1 MSDDTSNFSIAASR
15 DMSKSALILRILSM
29 LEEQLAVMRVAAD
42 DARDN
47 ATGDETKS
55 EGKYDTRA
63 IEASYLASAQAGQAA
78 SLSQSID
85 MLSRFDPPDFAG
97 EQSIAPG
104 ALVEA
109 DYDGEITYYLLAPAG
124 GGCTVD
130 YEGFDCTV
138 LAPESP
144 LYQHLLGSQRGDI
157 LENPSLMVL
166 GVS

>member
-1 MSDDTSNFSIAASR
+1 
-15 DMSKSALILRILSM
+15 MSKSTLIRRIRSM
-29 LEEQLAVMRVAAD
+29 LEDQLAVMQVAAD
-42 DARDN
+42 EAREN
-47 ATGDETKS
+47 ATGDETRS

-63 IEASYLASAQAGQAA
+63 IEASYLASAQAGQVA

-85 MLSRFDPPDFAG
+85 MLSRFNPPAFAG
-97 EQSIAPG
+97 EDPIAPG

-109 DYDGEITYYLLAPAG
+109 DCDGEITYYLLAPAG
-124 GGCTVD
+124 GGSTVD
-130 YEGFDCTV
+130 HEGFDCTV

-144 LYQHLLGSQRGDI
+144 LYQHLLGSHRGDL